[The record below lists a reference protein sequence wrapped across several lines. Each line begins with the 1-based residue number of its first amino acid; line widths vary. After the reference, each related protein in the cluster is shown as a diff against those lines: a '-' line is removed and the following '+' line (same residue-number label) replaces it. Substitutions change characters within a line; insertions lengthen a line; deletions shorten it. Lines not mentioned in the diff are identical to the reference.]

1 MDWRCTNLEEEKGNH
16 GGWVCGN
23 SLGEIEGSE
32 EWRGVEECGEKSE
45 DRKDIDLGYEEQLAR
60 VKVVPV
66 TEFVC

>member
-1 MDWRCTNLEEEKGNH
+1 VYR
-16 GGWVCGN
+16 N

-45 DRKDIDLGYEEQLAR
+45 DCEDIDLGYEEQFAR

-66 TEFVC
+66 TELVC